1 MPVPFPILATLLFTL
16 GLAVGSFLNVVLYRY
31 HSGAGFGGRSK
42 CLSCGKTLA
51 PRMLVPL
58 FSFIVQGGRCAYC
71 GTRLSLQYPFVELA
85 TGALFVLVGWKF
97 LFGVRPLEWETAA
110 LALLTMTAWAV
121 LLAIT
126 VYDWKHKIIPDRLA
140 LILAAIALAML
151 LLKWQFDML
160 SPGETKLTGFP
171 LPVWLEFAAGPL
183 LAAPFAALWFL
194 SGGRA
199 MGLGDAKLAAGIG
212 WFLGFAGGL
221 SALVLA
227 FWIAFF
233 PSMLLL
239 FLPGRG
245 FTMKS
250 EIPFGP
256 FLVLGTLVAYAWDIN
271 MLMWTLWPVSSL

>member
-1 MPVPFPILATLLFTL
+1 MALPFSIFATAIFVL
-16 GLAVGSFLNVVLYRY
+16 GLVVGSFLNVVLYRY
-31 HSGAGFGGRSK
+31 RSGAGFGGRSK
-42 CLSCGKTLA
+42 CLSCGKTLT

-58 FSFIVQGGRCAYC
+58 FSFMLQGGRCAYC
-71 GTRLSLQYPFVELA
+71 GTRLSLQYPLVEFA

-97 LFGVRPLEWETAA
+97 LYGNQLVTWETAVLV
-110 LALLTMTAWAV
+110 LAHMTAWTL
-121 LLAIT
+121 LLAMT
-126 VYDWKHKIIPDRLA
+126 VYDLKHKIIPDRLVFLFA
-140 LILAAIALAML
+140 VLAFLVLIFR
-151 LLKWQFDML
+151 WHFDML
-160 SPGETKLTGFP
+160 LPGETKLTGFP

-183 LAAPFAALWFL
+183 LAAPFAALWLF

-199 MGLGDAKLAAGIG
+199 MGLGDAKLAVGIG

-233 PSMLLL
+233 PSLLLL
-239 FLPGRG
+239 FLPGKG

-256 FLVLGTLVAYAWDIN
+256 FLVLGTLVVYIWDIN
-271 MLMWTLWPVSSL
+271 MLMWTV